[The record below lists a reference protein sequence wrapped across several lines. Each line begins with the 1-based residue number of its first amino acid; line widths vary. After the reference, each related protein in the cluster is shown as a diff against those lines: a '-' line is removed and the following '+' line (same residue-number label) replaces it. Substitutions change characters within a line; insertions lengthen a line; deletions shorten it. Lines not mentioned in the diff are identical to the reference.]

1 MYGHKLNKNENLKN
15 RYNNITVPYSIFL
28 LDVTF
33 KIRTKKIPDL
43 EVKKPPDPDPQHWL
57 YQ

>member
-1 MYGHKLNKNENLKN
+1 LKN
-15 RYNNITVPYSIFL
+15 LYNTITVPYSIFL